1 MKRLECLI
9 AELNGMGKKPFIG
22 YGNPNADILIIGKEC
37 ADEDKVN
44 QEKFY
49 NHNFEQWEESL
60 NGHGFSYK
68 NFSNEEPYD
77 FEHGYF
83 HPINPFYILAK
94 KKQTTKRE
102 PGRAPSTYF
111 YYQRLMDKLRARSI
125 VDFKRN
131 DDEIIDFFIDCF
143 ITELNDICR
152 RNNDN
157 LDKKTRQETE
167 DHIRERF
174 DWMRKTSFF
183 NQFKVV
189 ILACGPYAK
198 AIKEDECLRTELFGK
213 AEVYYCNQLSRWDK
227 KLDIKIIPD
236 IIKRNLLPRLFQ

>member
-9 AELNGMGKKPFIG
+9 AELNEMGKKPFIG

-68 NFSNEEPYD
+68 CGGEPYD
-77 FEHGYF
+77 FESGNF
-83 HPINPFYILAK
+83 HPIFPFY
-94 KKQTTKRE
+94 KQLNKIRRGKDNNGKTS
-102 PGRAPSTYF
+102 STYY
-111 YYQRLMDKLRARSI
+111 YYQKFIDKVRARHIDNYNPSSH
-125 VDFKRN
+125 
-131 DDEIIDFFIDCF
+131 IDFFIDCF

-157 LDKKTRQETE
+157 LDKETRQETE

-174 DWMRKTSFF
+174 DWMRKTNFF

-198 AIKEDECLRTELFGK
+198 KIKENECLKNDLFGK
-213 AEVYYCNQLSRWDK
+213 AEVYFCNQLSRWDK
-227 KLDIKIIPD
+227 NLDKEIIPD
-236 IIKRNLLPRLFQ
+236 IIKRNLLPRLYQ